1 MRFGPRLS
9 AALAPIALLACAG
22 SAAAATIEV
31 VKTPWCGCCTAWIEH
46 LRSEG
51 FGVRVSEV
59 ENLTPVARGWGV
71 PDDLRSCHSARA
83 GGYAVEGHVPAADIK
98 RLLVEKPRATGIA
111 VPGMPLGSPGM
122 EQGGRSEPYVVIL
135 FGPGTERRVFARR

>member
-1 MRFGPRLS
+1 MRFGPRLT
-9 AALAPIALLACAG
+9 AAFAPLALLACAG

-51 FGVRVSEV
+51 FEVRVSEV
-59 ENLTPVARGWGV
+59 EDLAPVARGLGV
-71 PDDLRSCHSARA
+71 PDDLRSCHSARV

-98 RLLVEKPRATGIA
+98 RLLAEKPRATGIA

-122 EQGGRSEPYVVIL
+122 DQGGHSEPYTVIL
-135 FGPGTERRVFARR
+135 FGPEAQRRVFASR